1 VRAQQVGA
9 MECVTPVPE
18 AGLDLSFGD
27 SGKVTAHHEGAA
39 AIAVQS
45 DGRIVMVG
53 GLTLARYNGDG
64 SPDSSFG
71 SGGTVGVVLGI
82 SSYTAA
88 QSLAVQPDGVIVVG
102 GYTTSDT
109 QGTQYEFAL
118 ARYTAE
124 GKPDLDFGGGGTV
137 TTDFAGGYGK
147 AYSVLIQEDERIV
160 AAGPAAGEGPLP
172 RTGFGVERY
181 TADGVPDESFGSGG
195 KVTTSIEDGAV
206 TAAAAVLQP
215 DGKVVVTGP
224 VFGAS
229 GGYEAFYLVRYT
241 IDGAPDPDFG
251 DGGLVRA
258 DFGLSLDHYP
268 TALALQGGGEVVVA
282 GWIGNTFAAAR
293 FDAAGQPD
301 LGFGSGGLVT
311 TPFDSYDAR
320 AQGVAIQPDGKIVV
334 VGYTGEMSNEDFA
347 VARYSNGGELDPEFG
362 SGGKL
367 TIDFFGNSDRAACI
381 AIQADGKILVAGSAW
396 RGSMLGLV
404 RMLA

>member
-1 VRAQQVGA
+1 VRSQQVGA
-9 MECVTPVPE
+9 TACVTPVPE

-27 SGKVTAHHEGAA
+27 SGKVTAHHEGAT

-53 GLTLARYNGDG
+53 GLTLACYNGDG

-88 QSLAVQPDGVIVVG
+88 QSLAVQPDGAIVVG

-172 RTGFGVERY
+172 RTGFGV
-181 TADGVPDESFGSGG
+181 
-195 KVTTSIEDGAV
+195 
-206 TAAAAVLQP
+206 
-215 DGKVVVTGP
+215 
-224 VFGAS
+224 
-229 GGYEAFYLVRYT
+229 
-241 IDGAPDPDFG
+241 
-251 DGGLVRA
+251 
-258 DFGLSLDHYP
+258 
-268 TALALQGGGEVVVA
+268 
-282 GWIGNTFAAAR
+282 AR
-293 FDAAGQPD
+293 
-301 LGFGSGGLVT
+301 
-311 TPFDSYDAR
+311 
-320 AQGVAIQPDGKIVV
+320 
-334 VGYTGEMSNEDFA
+334 
-347 VARYSNGGELDPEFG
+347 
-362 SGGKL
+362 
-367 TIDFFGNSDRAACI
+367 
-381 AIQADGKILVAGSAW
+381 
-396 RGSMLGLV
+396 
-404 RMLA
+404 